1 MRRSMLPAA
10 VAAAAF
16 AGLTALGL
24 APAASAQT
32 KFDIAVFHPER
43 DAFGDTMK
51 WWMAEIQKRTSDRVQ
66 IKAHYAGS
74 LAKLTETLDA
84 VRNGV
89 VPMGVTAPSVTSG
102 TIPAMAYLEVLGGF
116 PSTPAEI
123 EKVLGA
129 ARPHIVK
136 LFEPQGVVYLWQQ
149 PAVGGAVVCRDKH
162 LLTPADWKG
171 VKVRTAGR
179 WQAQQMQALGAVP
192 VTIDPGEIYIALQN
206 RTVDCALTI
215 NTLGL
220 ALKLHEV
227 APKVTQLRVPVNA
240 TMYIVNAKSW
250 AALSADDRKTIE
262 AVSQE
267 AEKKALAH
275 LVSIQE
281 DAANKMKAAKAD
293 LKALSDEN
301 LKAFRDAM
309 RPVFDNIAKAAGEP
323 GKPIADL
330 MRSSW

>member
-1 MRRSMLPAA
+1 MRRFLLPAA
-10 VAAAAF
+10 LAAAGLVAAAF
-16 AGLTALGL
+16 A
-24 APAASAQT
+24 PAALSQT
-32 KFDIAVFHPER
+32 RFDIAVFHPER
-43 DAFGDTMK
+43 DAFGDTMR
-51 WWMAEIQKRTSDRVQ
+51 WWMAEIQKRTGDRVQ
-66 IKAHYAGS
+66 IRAHYAGS

-102 TIPAMAYLEVLGGF
+102 TIPAMAYLEILGGF
-116 PSTPAEI
+116 PSTAADI
-123 EKVLGA
+123 EKVLDA
-129 ARPHIVK
+129 ARPHIAK
-136 LFEPQGVVYLWQQ
+136 LFEAQGVVYLWQQ
-149 PAVGGAVVCRDKH
+149 PAVGGAVACRDKH

-192 VTIDPGEIYIALQN
+192 VTIDPGEQYIALQN

-240 TMYIVNAKSW
+240 TMYVMNARSW
-250 AALSADDRKTIE
+250 ASLSADDRKAIE
-262 AVSQE
+262 TVSQE
-267 AEKKALAH
+267 AEKRALAH
-275 LVSIQE
+275 LVGIQE

-293 LKALSDEN
+293 LKPLSDQD
-301 LKAFRDAM
+301 LKAFREAM
-309 RPVFDNIAKAAGEP
+309 RPVIARIDEAAGAA
-323 GKPIADL
+323 GKPLAEL
-330 MRSSW
+330 LRGYW